1 MVRYEVQ
8 VMDEIKKEV
17 AWIQHVLDRALQN
30 LDGWELDDDTKREIL
45 DCLED
50 VEDEAGNFETSM
62 IEIADRLE
70 DAYNRATKENA

>member
-1 MVRYEVQ
+1 
-8 VMDEIKKEV
+8 MDEIKKEV

-30 LDGWELDDDTKREIL
+30 LDDLELDDETKREVL

-70 DAYNRATKENA
+70 DAYNRATKES

>member
-1 MVRYEVQ
+1 
-8 VMDEIKKEV
+8 MDEIKKEV

-30 LDGWELDDDTKREIL
+30 LDDWELDDETKREVL

-70 DAYNRATKENA
+70 DAYNRATKES